1 MTMKWVP
8 VVEKANRKA
17 LKVLGVR
24 GISILLAILTLLL
37 LSGAHDKWTG

>member
-1 MTMKWVP
+1 MKWVP

-24 GISILLAILTLLL
+24 GMYVLLALLSL
-37 LSGAHDKWTG
+37 LVLSGAYDKWTG

>member
-1 MTMKWVP
+1 MKWVP

-24 GISILLAILTLLL
+24 GLYVLLALLSL
-37 LSGAHDKWTG
+37 LVLSGAYDKWTG

>member
-1 MTMKWVP
+1 MKWVP

-24 GISILLAILTLLL
+24 GLYVLLALLSL
-37 LSGAHDKWTG
+37 LVLSGAWDKWTG

>member
-1 MTMKWVP
+1 MKWVP

-24 GISILLAILTLLL
+24 GIHVLLTLVALLL
-37 LSGAHDKWTG
+37 LAGAHDKWAG

>member
-1 MTMKWVP
+1 MKWVP

-24 GISILLAILTLLL
+24 GLYVLLALLSLLL
-37 LSGAHDKWTG
+37 LSGAYDKWAG